1 MSDAIDEATVRHVAR
16 LARLRLEDDEVARAR
31 ADLASVLGHVA
42 ELAAV
47 DVEGVAPSFHG
58 TGAERLRPDEPEA
71 GLDRDT
77 VLAAAPEA
85 RDGGFAVPRV
95 IE

>member
-1 MSDAIDEATVRHVAR
+1 MSDAIDEVTVRHVAR

-31 ADLASVLGHVA
+31 AELASVLLHVQ
-42 ELAAV
+42 ELASV
-47 DVEGVAPSFHG
+47 DVEGVVPSFHG
-58 TGAERLRPDEPEA
+58 TGTERLRADEPTV

-77 VLAAAPEA
+77 ALAAAPEA
-85 RDGGFAVPRV
+85 RDEGFAVPQV